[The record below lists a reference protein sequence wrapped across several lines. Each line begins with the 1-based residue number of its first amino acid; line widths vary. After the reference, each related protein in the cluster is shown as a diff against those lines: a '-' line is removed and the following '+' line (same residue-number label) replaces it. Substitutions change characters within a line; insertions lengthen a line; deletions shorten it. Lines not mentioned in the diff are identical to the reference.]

1 MLTPRSAHR
10 RAFFFRMRT
19 TLKRR
24 IGRWEQAA
32 GNARSAP
39 LPPRRR
45 IKHYEQPVASGR
57 VLRGV
62 GRFLLNTLLFLAI
75 IAGGI
80 GGGLYL
86 WVHHDVA
93 QTAAVHPDVV
103 RSQKFLKVSLPNEP
117 VIALVIGYDHR
128 AGMGADRGR
137 SDTLMLVRADPRKG
151 SQSITLL
158 SFPRDLRVPLYC
170 DGSGYNPN
178 VSYADA
184 KINSAY
190 AACGAEG
197 SLLTVKALTGLPIN
211 YVVSVAFRGFTQIV
225 SHVGGV
231 WIDVDRRYY
240 IPPNTGTSAINLE
253 PGYQRLRGA
262 QALEYVRFRHF
273 DDDYHRIMRQQAFMR
288 AFRQQLAKMSYFGYV
303 KIINTISKNVEVG
316 NRAGGSIPLSTLLGY
331 ARLAQSLPSG
341 NLIQVKIDNVT
352 NIPGGTSDTTVSTT
366 DLQDAISQF
375 TNPDLTAAARA
386 ASQNH
391 VARVKTPV
399 AAAPAPGKTS
409 VLVLNASNTGGL
421 ARDTG
426 IGLTQRGYNVVQPAG
441 GAKGNYPG
449 ANLWDSIV
457 YYDPAQPGAKAA
469 ATEMASSF
477 FSTTSVSRIGPKIAP
492 LANGAMVV
500 VALGQSFDGTLPPI
514 VPKVEVPTVEPPK
527 VKVDPGITV
536 PQLRAL
542 QRKFPF
548 RLQAPSRVES
558 SSYMTSDSPR
568 VYWMTP
574 KERTLRLTFK
584 INGSLS
590 GYWGI
595 QETKWADAPVLAGA
609 HDTKRINGRTY
620 GFYYQGVHLQ
630 MVVLYAGG
638 ASYWVVN
645 SIDDS
650 LSNETMIAIAK
661 GLRPVSGRLHK

>member
-1 MLTPRSAHR
+1 
-10 RAFFFRMRT
+10 MRT

-24 IGRWEQAA
+24 IGRWEQTA
-32 GNARSAP
+32 GNGRSAP
-39 LPPRRR
+39 PPPRRR
-45 IKHYEQPVASGR
+45 ISHYEQPVASGR

-75 IAGGI
+75 TAGGAA
-80 GGGLYL
+80 GGAYL
-86 WVHHDVA
+86 WAHQKVA
-93 QTAAVHPDVV
+93 QTAAHSKDV
-103 RSQKFLKVSLPNEP
+103 KAAKPFLKAPLPNQP

-128 AGMGADRGR
+128 AGMGADKGR

-151 SQSITLL
+151 SQSISLL
-158 SFPRDLRVPLYC
+158 SFPRDLREPLYC
-170 DGSGYNPN
+170 GGPESNYNPQ

-190 AACGAEG
+190 GTCGAIG

-211 YVVSVAFRGFTQIV
+211 YIVPIAFRGFTQIV

-231 WIDVDRRYY
+231 YVDVDRRYY
-240 IPPNTGTSAINLE
+240 IPPNTGTATINLE

-262 QALEYVRFRHF
+262 PALDYVRFRHF

-288 AFRQQLAKMSYFGYV
+288 AFRQRLSKMSLWGYV
-303 KIINTISKNVEVG
+303 NIVNTIAKNVEVEDSSG
-316 NRAGGSIPLSTLLGY
+316 KSIPLKTLLSY
-331 ARLAQSLPSG
+331 ARLAQSVPGG
-341 NLIQVKIDNVT
+341 NLIQVKIENVR
-352 NIPGGTSDTTVSTT
+352 NINDGTSDTTVSEA
-366 DLQDAISQF
+366 DLQNAIDEF
-375 TNPDLTAAARA
+375 ANPDLTAAARA
-386 ASQNH
+386 ANQNH
-391 VARVKTPV
+391 VARAKTPA
-399 AAAPAPGKTS
+399 AAAPAPEKTT
-409 VLVLNASNTGGL
+409 VLVLNASGTEGL

-426 IGLTQRGYNVVQPAG
+426 ISLTQRRYNVVQPAG
-441 GAKGNYPG
+441 GAKANYPG
-449 ANLWDSIV
+449 PHLWDSVV
-457 YYDPAQPGAKAA
+457 YFDPAQSGAKAA
-469 ATEMASSF
+469 ATEIASF
-477 FSTTSVSRIGPKIAP
+477 FDATSVHEIGPKIAP

-500 VALGQSFDGTLPPI
+500 VALGQAFDGTLPPI
-514 VPKVEVPTVEPPK
+514 VPKVEVPAAEPPK

-574 KERTLRLTFK
+574 KERTLRLVFK
-584 INGSLS
+584 ISGSAA

-595 QETKWADAPVLAGA
+595 QETKWADAPVLAST
-609 HDTKRINGRTY
+609 HVTKRINGRTY
-620 GFYYQGVHLQ
+620 GFYYQGVHLH

-638 ASYWVVN
+638 ASYWVIN
-645 SIDDS
+645 TLDDS

>member
-1 MLTPRSAHR
+1 MLKTRSAHR

-32 GNARSAP
+32 GNGRSAP
-39 LPPRRR
+39 PPPRRR
-45 IKHYEQPVASGR
+45 ISHYEQPVASGR

-75 IAGGI
+75 VAGGAA
-80 GGGLYL
+80 GGLYL

-93 QTAAVHPDVV
+93 QTAAHSKYVKAARP
-103 RSQKFLKVSLPNEP
+103 FLKTPLPNEP
-117 VIALVIGYDHR
+117 VIALLVGADHR
-128 AGMGADRGR
+128 VGMGADRGR

-170 DGSGYNPN
+170 GGSGYNPN

-184 KINSAY
+184 KINSAFD
-190 AACGAEG
+190 ACGAEG

-211 YVVSVAFRGFTQIV
+211 YVVQLDFRGFTQIV

-231 WIDVDRRYY
+231 WLDIDRRYY
-240 IPPNTGTSAINLE
+240 IPPNTGTATINLE

-262 QALEYVRFRHF
+262 PALDYVRFRHF

-303 KIINTISKNVEVG
+303 NIINTIAKNVEVG
-316 NRAGGSIPLSTLLGY
+316 NRAGGSIPLKTLLGY

-341 NLIQVKIDNVT
+341 NLIQVKLNNVG
-352 NIPGGTSDTTVSTT
+352 NINDGTSDTQVPAA
-366 DLQDAISQF
+366 DLQNAIDQF
-375 TNPDLTAAARA
+375 SNPDLTAATRA

-391 VARVKTPV
+391 VARAKTPA
-399 AAAPAPGKTS
+399 AAAPAPEKTT

-426 IGLTQRGYNVVQPAG
+426 IGLTQRRYNVVQPAG

-469 ATEMASSF
+469 ATEMANF
-477 FSTTSVSRIGPKIAP
+477 FDVTNVHQIGPKIAP

-514 VPKVEVPTVEPPK
+514 VPKVEVPAVEAPK
-527 VKVDPGITV
+527 VKIDPGITV

-574 KERTLRLTFK
+574 KERTLRLIFK
-584 INGSLS
+584 ISSLAS

-595 QETKWADAPVLAGA
+595 QETSWADAPVLASA

-630 MVVLYAGG
+630 MVVLFAGK

-661 GLRPVSGRLHK
+661 GLRPVSGHLHK